1 MSKFGIFIT
10 AFVIIGFGAIIVI
23 KKSNEGPQEPIIG
36 IQHANQGQQHI
47 AEGQKHAAY
56 NSDPAS
62 SGPHYA
68 DASAPAQ
75 WGVYTQQLPEE
86 VFVHNEEHGGVVVT
100 YNPKLLPADQLKK
113 LQALFAPPYSKKDF
127 SPTKAIVTPRI
138 KDTHPIE
145 IASWT
150 WTLNMDKYDEAT
162 LIKYYTQHAGKAPE
176 PGAGPNNT
184 PINEAAG
191 Q

>member
-1 MSKFGIFIT
+1 MSNKAFTTLIVVFIVGVFGFIFFNQKSKP
-10 AFVIIGFGAIIVI
+10 AEPLIGV
-23 KKSNEGPQEPIIG
+23 
-36 IQHANQGQQHI
+36 QHKNQGEQHI

-62 SGPHYA
+62 SGPHYN
-68 DASAPAQ
+68 DANAPAP
-75 WGVYTQQLPEE
+75 WGVYTQEVPEE
-86 VFVHNEEHGGVVVT
+86 VFVHNEEHGGVVIT

-113 LQALFAPPYSKKDF
+113 LQSLFAPPYSNRAF
-127 SPTKAIVTPRI
+127 SPSKAIVIPRS
-138 KDTHPIE
+138 KDTHAIE

-162 LIKYYTQHAGKAPE
+162 LIKYYRQHEGQSPE
-176 PGAGPNNT
+176 PAAGPTNT
-184 PINEAAG
+184 PINEAS

>member
-1 MSKFGIFIT
+1 MSKFGIIVV
-10 AFVIIGFGAIIVI
+10 ALIIGFTAVIVV
-23 KKSNEGPQEPIIG
+23 KKSNEPKEPILG
-36 IQHANQGQQHI
+36 IQHANQGEKHI
-47 AEGQKHAAY
+47 SQGQKHEAY

-75 WGVYTQQLPEE
+75 WGVYTQELPEE

-113 LQALFAPPYSKKDF
+113 LQALFVPPYSKKGF
-127 SPTKAIVTPRI
+127 SPTKAIVTPRT
-138 KDTHPIE
+138 KDTHAIE

-150 WTLNMDKYDEAT
+150 WTLNMDKYDEVT
-162 LIKYYTQHAGKAPE
+162 LIKYYTQHAGEAPE

>member
-1 MSKFGIFIT
+1 MSKFGIVVV
-10 AFVIIGFGAIIVI
+10 ALIIGFTAVIVF
-23 KKSNEGPQEPIIG
+23 KKSNEPKEQIIG
-36 IQHANQGQQHI
+36 VQHANQGEKHI
-47 AEGQKHAAY
+47 SQGQKHEAY

-75 WGVYTQQLPEE
+75 WGVYTQELPEE
-86 VFVHNEEHGGVVVT
+86 VFIHNEEHGGVVVT

-113 LQALFAPPYSKKDF
+113 LQSLFTPPYSKKDF
-127 SPTKAIVTPRI
+127 SPTKAIVTPRT
-138 KDTHPIE
+138 KNTHAIE
-145 IASWT
+145 LASWT

-162 LIKYYTQHAGKAPE
+162 LIKYYTQHVGKAPE
-176 PGAGPNNT
+176 SGAGPTNT
-184 PINEAAG
+184 PINQAAG